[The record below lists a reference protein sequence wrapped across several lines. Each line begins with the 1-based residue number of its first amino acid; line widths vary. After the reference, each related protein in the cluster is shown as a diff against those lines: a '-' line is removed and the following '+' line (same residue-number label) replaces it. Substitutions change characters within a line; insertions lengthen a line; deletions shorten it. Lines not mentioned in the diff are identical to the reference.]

1 MKRNIYISLFAMLL
15 GVTTAAADVTQG
27 ISTRNVAFGRSG
39 GKVHVTADVVLDS
52 LKLKSN
58 QQVFMTPVITGDEGH
73 SAVLPT
79 VLLTGRGMHYAYE
92 RGTMRDL
99 KTYRER
105 YNIARELRR
114 VNGSAQSF
122 DYSGNVD
129 FEPWMRAERLSLS
142 FHYDSCGCGVFAG
155 SAVVP
160 SIDTILNPV
169 SKMHVAYIT
178 PRVTDLPVSIHEG
191 VARVQFEVDR
201 TELHDSI
208 YRCRNG
214 QRLDNRQQL
223 KVIYDSIEY
232 ALTDPNVEIAK
243 IQIIGYA
250 SPESPYEHNKEL
262 ATGRSYALADYIGK
276 YVGRKY
282 RISPEVADFD
292 AVPENWT
299 EFRSQVVDAKDITEQ
314 QRADLLELIDRPAF
328 SPADYDAKERE
339 LKTSPR
345 FRDLYRTKILPQWF
359 PHLRATKFRISTR
372 LKPMPDEKLAEII
385 TSSPEKMS
393 LNQMMRVA
401 RLYPEGSEA
410 FDKAIAT
417 ALKYYPASEE
427 ANLNAAV
434 SALRSEDY
442 QRAAALLDHAGDSP
456 EAVNARA
463 VVMAHNGDFDGA
475 RRLLETVSSLPEA
488 QKNLSLLADE

>member
-1 MKRNIYISLFAMLL
+1 MKRHIYLSLFALAL
-15 GVTTAAADVTQG
+15 AVATAAASVTQG
-27 ISTRNVAFGRSG
+27 IATRNVALGRSG
-39 GKVHVTADVVLDS
+39 GKIHLTADVVLDS
-52 LKLKSN
+52 LKLKSG
-58 QQVFMTPVITGDEGH
+58 QQVFVTPVITGARGQ
-73 SAVLPT
+73 SVVLPT
-79 VLLTGRGMHYAYE
+79 VLVTGRGMHYAYE

-105 YNIARELRR
+105 YDISREIRR
-114 VNGSAQSF
+114 LNGTAQSF
-122 DYSGNVD
+122 DYSGYATY
-129 FEPWMRAERLSLS
+129 EPWMRNDRLSLA
-142 FHYDSCGCGVFAG
+142 FHLDSCGCGVFAG

-160 SIDTILNPV
+160 SVDTIFNPL
-169 SKMHVAYIT
+169 SKMRVAYIT
-178 PRVTDLPVSIHEG
+178 PKVTELPVTNHEG
-191 VARVQFEVDR
+191 FARVQFEVDR
-201 TELHDSI
+201 TRLHDSV

-214 QRLDNRQQL
+214 QRIDNRQQL

-232 ALTDPNVEIAK
+232 ALTDPNVEISK
-243 IQIIGYA
+243 IQITGYA
-250 SPESPYEHNKEL
+250 SPESPYEHNREL
-262 ATGRSYALADYIGK
+262 ATGRSHALADYIGK

-282 RISPEVADFD
+282 QISPEVADFD

-299 EFRSQVVDAKDITEQ
+299 EFRTQVLDAKDITEQ

-372 LKPMPDEKLAEII
+372 LKPMSDDKLAEII
-385 TSSPEKMS
+385 TTTPEKMS

-410 FDKAIAT
+410 FDKVIDT
-417 ALKYYPASEE
+417 ALKYYPDSEE

-434 SALRSEDY
+434 SALRHEDY
-442 QRAAALLDHAGDSP
+442 QRAATLLVKAGDSP

-463 VVMAHNGDFDGA
+463 VVKVHDGDFDGA
-475 RRLLETVSSLPEA
+475 RQLLEKVPMLPEA